1 MGKLV
6 LIDGHSILNRAFY
19 GVPEL
24 TNSEGLHTNAVY
36 GFLNIMFKILEE
48 EKADHLAVAF
58 DLKEPTFRHKM
69 YADYKGTRKPMPE
82 ELREQVPLMKEVLT
96 AMGVPIL
103 TMAGYEADDILGTVA
118 KRCQAEGEE
127 ISVVSGDRDLLQLAD
142 AHIKIRIPK
151 TSRGTTEIHDYYP
164 EDVKREYQVTPIEF
178 IDVKALMGDTSDN
191 IPGVPSIGEKTAT
204 NLIVAYGSIENA
216 YAHLEEVKPPRA
228 KKALE
233 EHFDM
238 AVMSKKLAEICITC
252 PIAFDY
258 EDAKLENLY
267 TPEAYQYMK
276 RLEFKS
282 ILARFDVQEMGGNS
296 VEEHFWSIEDLSGAE
311 QIFEKALTAKQV
323 GCQLIL
329 SESGVAGF
337 AICTG
342 EEEIYTIPAAGFLTG
357 NYLCDHV
364 ETLIVNRDPSLEP
377 VAVLDLKSQLPYLN
391 LDYGSAVVDM
401 GVAGYLLNP
410 LKDTYEYDDL
420 ARDYLGMTVP
430 SRADLLGK
438 KTLAAALGEELPEAV
453 TCACYMAYVAYKAS
467 GVLKERL
474 EKEGMLKLYR
484 EMEMPLIYSLYH
496 MEQAGVRVDKE
507 QLKQYGEQL
516 EGKIATLEQEVYE
529 LAGEKFNI
537 NSPKQLGEILFER
550 MQLPHGKKTKTGYST
565 AADVLEKLA
574 PNYPVVQKILEYRQL
589 TKLNSTYAQGLA
601 GFIREDGRIHG
612 KFNQTITATGR
623 ISSTEPNLQNIPVR
637 MELGRAIR
645 KVFVPEDGYVFV
657 DADYSQIELR
667 ILAHMSGDERL
678 INAYRD
684 AQDIHAITASE
695 VFHTPLAEVTPLQRR
710 NAKAVNFGIV
720 YGISAFG
727 LSEDLSISRKEALEY
742 INKYFETYPG
752 VKTFLDDQVKIGK
765 EQGYVTTMYG
775 RKRPI
780 PELKSGNFMQRSFG
794 ERVAINSP
802 IQGTAADIM
811 KLAMI
816 AVDRELREKHLR
828 SRIVLQVHDELLV
841 EAHQE
846 EVEQV
851 VQILTDKMK
860 HAADLKVSLEVE
872 AHEGNNWLDAK

>member
-1 MGKLV
+1 
-6 LIDGHSILNRAFY
+6 
-19 GVPEL
+19 
-24 TNSEGLHTNAVY
+24 
-36 GFLNIMFKILEE
+36 
-48 EKADHLAVAF
+48 
-58 DLKEPTFRHKM
+58 
-69 YADYKGTRKPMPE
+69 
-82 ELREQVPLMKEVLT
+82 
-96 AMGVPIL
+96 
-103 TMAGYEADDILGTVA
+103 
-118 KRCQAEGEE
+118 
-127 ISVVSGDRDLLQLAD
+127 
-142 AHIKIRIPK
+142 
-151 TSRGTTEIHDYYP
+151 
-164 EDVKREYQVTPIEF
+164 
-178 IDVKALMGDTSDN
+178 
-191 IPGVPSIGEKTAT
+191 
-204 NLIVAYGSIENA
+204 
-216 YAHLEEVKPPRA
+216 
-228 KKALE
+228 
-233 EHFDM
+233 
-238 AVMSKKLAEICITC
+238 
-252 PIAFDY
+252 
-258 EDAKLENLY
+258 
-267 TPEAYQYMK
+267 
-276 RLEFKS
+276 
-282 ILARFDVQEMGGNS
+282 
-296 VEEHFWSIEDLSGAE
+296 
-311 QIFEKALTAKQV
+311 
-323 GCQLIL
+323 
-329 SESGVAGF
+329 
-337 AICTG
+337 
-342 EEEIYTIPAAGFLTG
+342 
-357 NYLCDHV
+357 
-364 ETLIVNRDPSLEP
+364 
-377 VAVLDLKSQLPYLN
+377 
-391 LDYGSAVVDM
+391 
-401 GVAGYLLNP
+401 
-410 LKDTYEYDDL
+410 
-420 ARDYLGMTVP
+420 
-430 SRADLLGK
+430 
-438 KTLAAALGEELPEAV
+438 
-453 TCACYMAYVAYKAS
+453 
-467 GVLKERL
+467 
-474 EKEGMLKLYR
+474 
-484 EMEMPLIYSLYH
+484 MPLIYSLYH

-752 VKTFLDDQVKIGK
+752 VKIFLDDQVKIGK

-794 ERVAINSP
+794 ERVAMNSP